1 VWGTAVTYKGTKDA
15 AGPFARL
22 VIAAAGVLLMTE
34 VAAAQ
39 PGALTRKTATDAAEL
54 DRLTE
59 QSHQRGLFNGA
70 MLVVRDGKILY
81 ERAIGFADARRSRQ
95 LTMRDRFTI
104 GSIGKEFS
112 AVALMMLERE
122 GALRLDDP
130 VSRFVP
136 GLPAWGDQVKVR
148 HLLDYSSG
156 LPGPRPKATGDMLLA
171 DLRALP
177 ALQFA
182 PGTGYLYSNNNIVL
196 RRHVIEAAARTSF
209 ARFAAR
215 RLLRPC
221 GMRDAIIDPA
231 ADAANVASAF
241 DNDFVGD
248 AEPEAMPGFW
258 IRVTAGDLYRW
269 SECLKSGRLV
279 PVSTLLLHANTDPK
293 KDGAL
298 GRLAQANG
306 TVQRH
311 RHQGSSYNFE
321 AWLEAD
327 WVSRTTVVVLTNNK
341 NFRVGELTRVAFDI
355 VEGKPYVVP
364 KRSLYLALRDRM
376 AKQGFSAGMSFYRQ
390 LQQTEAES
398 FDLNSVESDL
408 NRTAYY
414 LLQNGKRDDAL
425 LLFRHITTTYATSA
439 NAWDSL
445 GEVLES
451 GGQRNEALASYRKA
465 LALDP
470 ALKSSLD
477 AVKRLSGS

>member
-1 VWGTAVTYKGTKDA
+1 MTAGGA
-15 AGPFARL
+15 
-22 VIAAAGVLLMTE
+22 LLMLE
-34 VAAAQ
+34 AAAAQ
-39 PGALTRKTATDAAEL
+39 PAAPARKTAIDTAEL
-54 DRLTE
+54 DRLAE
-59 QSHQRGLFNGA
+59 QSHRRRLFNGTI
-70 MLVVRDGKILY
+70 LVVRDGKIAY
-81 ERAIGFADARRSRQ
+81 ERAIGFADGQRTRQ

-112 AVALMMLERE
+112 AVALMMLARE
-122 GALRLDDP
+122 GRLRLDDP

-136 GLPAWGDQVKVR
+136 GLPAWGDQVQVR

-156 LPGPRPKATGDMLLA
+156 LPGPRPKAAGDVLLS

-196 RRHVIEAAARTSF
+196 RRYVIEAAARTSF
-209 ARFAAR
+209 ARFAEQ

-231 ADAANVASAF
+231 ANDRDVASAF

-248 AEPEAMPGFW
+248 TEPEAMPGFW

-269 SECLKSGRLV
+269 SQCLKSGRLV
-279 PVSTLLLHANTDPK
+279 PVSTLLLHANTDPN

-298 GRLAQANG
+298 GRIVHANG
-306 TVQRH
+306 TIQRH

-321 AWLEAD
+321 AWFEAD
-327 WVSRTTVVVLTNNK
+327 WVNRTTVVVLTNNK
-341 NFRVGELTRVAFDI
+341 NFRVGELTRAAFDI
-355 VEGKPYVVP
+355 VEGKPHVVP
-364 KRSLYLALRDRM
+364 KRSLFLALRDRM
-376 AKQGFSAGMSFYRQ
+376 AKQGFGAGMAFYRQ

-398 FDLNSVESDL
+398 FDLNSVEGDL

-425 LLFRHITTTYATSA
+425 PLFRYIVEAYPTSA

-445 GEVLES
+445 GEVLE
-451 GGQRNEALASYRKA
+451 GGGRRDEALASYRKA

-470 ALKSSLD
+470 ALKSSLE
-477 AVKRLSGS
+477 AVKRLSAS